1 MTFSASHLPVHPVT
15 GLRALGIG
23 KRGPI
28 WPVIGGAP
36 DDNESGDN
44 PDNQDDNNGGD
55 NNAGDN
61 TGGDNDSGAG
71 DNNND
76 SGEVE
81 TSNGKPWAVDGEGN
95 SLGYPAETPIAEM
108 SIEEQMNYWKRQSR
122 KKEDQLKK
130 AKSPDEV
137 EKLEQE
143 LQALKS
149 KTQTADEKALEE
161 ALAAARAEGE
171 QAARD
176 FYLPALHE
184 TQLRGYAHVYIK
196 DEKAL
201 NTWIEGI
208 AIKNFVDTETQM
220 VDGKKVSTYLEAIYG
235 APAPANGQPQPQ
247 FANVGQFQN
256 RNKPRVDHAK
266 QGAEIAARRFGT
278 NTN

>member
-1 MTFSASHLPVHPVT
+1 MTFSASHLLPVHPVT
-15 GLRALGIG
+15 GVRALGIG

-44 PDNQDDNNGGD
+44 QNDGQDDNN
-55 NNAGDN
+55 NAGEN
-61 TGGDNDSGAG
+61 LGEG
-71 DNNND
+71 NND
-76 SGEVE
+76 SDNNDDDNNGEAE
-81 TSNGKPWAVDGEGN
+81 TSNGKPWAVGDDGK

-130 AKSPDEV
+130 AKSPEEV
-137 EKLEQE
+137 ERLEQE
-143 LQALKS
+143 LQTLKS
-149 KTQTADEKALEE
+149 KTQTADEKAFEE

-196 DEKAL
+196 DEAAL
-201 NTWIEGI
+201 NTWIKGI
-208 AIKNFVDTETQM
+208 AINNFVDTETQM

-235 APAPANGQPQPQ
+235 APATAGNQPQPQ